1 MTEGIEGAAADLSS
15 RATIECPFCSEQ
27 ILPQAKK
34 CKHCGETI
42 DVTMRRAEEVLRSA
56 DRGTNVFMNAAVS
69 TGTNYVRPP
78 KSRGTAIILA
88 LFLGGIGGHKFYLDR
103 AGQGVLYVIF
113 CWTFIPSIIAL
124 IEAIVYAASSEESF
138 HVKYG

>member
-1 MTEGIEGAAADLSS
+1 MTEGTENASAESNA

-42 DVTMRRAEEVLRSA
+42 DVTMRRAEEVLRST

-69 TGTNYVRPP
+69 AGPAYIRAP
-78 KSRGTAIILA
+78 KSKGTAIILA
-88 LFLGGIGGHKFYLDR
+88 LFLGGLGGHKFYLDR
-103 AGQGVLYVIF
+103 AGQGILYVIF

-138 HVKYG
+138 HIKYG